1 MRISATSSPRYC
13 NAKCNAPRRSAS
25 LHEFRGIIAR
35 HRALLLPHHRKP
47 PGLHEY
53 HKITSHAVVSMLL
66 CQRGPSCLV
75 TNYLLPCGQASHSFG
90 HVFMPNMSAV
100 RWQRR
105 RNDTSFVRTTAAR
118 SMSIALD
125 MFLQTFFQQSGLVQ
139 QSRPSIYLCQSAH
152 SLNDFEFLGW
162 SHSALVDTVG
172 TLTSQLS
179 ELNAIMI
186 FATAHPKD
194 EISMSISPLRP
205 RMPGL
210 CDDNT

>member
-1 MRISATSSPRYC
+1 MKVFCA
-13 NAKCNAPRRSAS
+13 APAARCCFCIDAS
-25 LHEFRGIIAR
+25 LLVFTSPMTSPLALPCQSCCVNGIW
-35 HRALLLPHHRKP
+35 PCC
-47 PGLHEY
+47 
-53 HKITSHAVVSMLL
+53 SLL
-66 CQRGPSCLV
+66 CQRGPNLRRPV
-75 TNYLLPCGQASHSFG
+75 VDYLLPCGQASHSFG

-194 EISMSISPLRP
+194 EISMIISPLRP